1 MSVKVNSNLIGNY
14 VFPVNERIF
23 NNIKNVETSGMRGL
37 CSRDFLGRNVSD
49 SFIFHFKYE
58 TDIDFTIL
66 YVAKKYLDDNGV
78 LYLWNKIK
86 SIFVAKEDGKGLSTN
101 DYLPDGYLAL
111 ADSLETQSAADR
123 AARKAP
129 NIYLPIKLA
138 GAIQSVVV
146 SINVNR

>member
-1 MSVKVNSNLIGNY
+1 MRKLYESIVNHKKTVIVAFVMAMIVSAVCSTMVNVNY
-14 VFPVNERIF
+14 
-23 NNIKNVETSGMRGL
+23 
-37 CSRDFLGRNVSD
+37 
-49 SFIFHFKYE
+49 
-58 TDIDFTIL
+58 DI
-66 YVAKKYLDDNGV
+66 
-78 LYLWNKIK
+78 
-86 SIFVAKEDGKGLSTN
+86 N